1 MLSQRCRDESGVT
14 LVELLVVVIILG
26 VIGGVATSG
35 IITGLHATRK
45 GEARVAALN
54 DLQKGIERV
63 GRELR
68 AAEELRFEAGSNPA
82 EVVIAQIVRG
92 GERVR
97 YRYYLSE
104 LPDGS
109 VELREDIRRET
120 LSGAPIGTT
129 DGLFIADI
137 ANVETGQS
145 LFTYFRTDPVT
156 GAMHEIAC
164 DPVLSS
170 CLQEHATAT
179 QVRLTLDRLLPEQ
192 DPIRVETVLNI
203 RSARLGAA

>member
-1 MLSQRCRDESGVT
+1 MLRRLRADQTGVT
-14 LVELLVVVIILG
+14 LVELLVVIIILG
-26 VIGGVATSG
+26 VVGGVAMSG
-35 IITGLHATRK
+35 IVSGLHATRR

-68 AAEELRFEAGSNPA
+68 AAEELRFESGSDPA
-82 EVVIAQIVRG
+82 DVVIAQIVRG
-92 GERVR
+92 GERLR
-97 YRYYLSE
+97 FRYYLAE

-109 VELREDIRRET
+109 AELREDVRRET
-120 LSGAPIGTT
+120 LSGTLVGTS

-137 ANVETGQS
+137 ANNETDTP
-145 LFTYFRTDPVT
+145 LFSYFTAHPVT
-156 GAMHEIAC
+156 GELDAIDC
-164 DPVLSS
+164 DTTQSA

-179 QVRLTLDRLLPEQ
+179 QVKLTLERLLPEQ

>member
-1 MLSQRCRDESGVT
+1 MLTRLRNDQSGVT
-14 LVELLVVVIILG
+14 LIELLVVVIILG
-26 VIGGVATSG
+26 VVGGVAMSG
-35 IITGLHATRK
+35 IVTGLQATRR

-68 AAEELRFEAGSNPA
+68 SAEELRFEAGSDPSA
-82 EVVIAQIVRG
+82 VVIAQIVRG
-92 GERVR
+92 GERHR
-97 YRYYLSE
+97 FRYYLSE

-109 VELREDIRRET
+109 AELREDVRRET
-120 LSGAPIGTT
+120 LAGALVSTS

-137 ANVETGQS
+137 ANHETGQP
-145 LFTYFRTDPVT
+145 LFTYYTTNPVT
-156 GAMHEIAC
+156 GQLLEINC
-164 DPVLSS
+164 DPSAS
-170 CLQEHATAT
+170 ACLQEHATAT
-179 QVRLTLDRLLPEQ
+179 QVRLTLERLLPEQ

>member
-1 MLSQRCRDESGVT
+1 MLSRVREDQTGVT
-14 LVELLVVVIILG
+14 LIELLVVVVILG
-26 VIGGVATSG
+26 VVGGVAMSG
-35 IITGLHATRK
+35 IITGLHATRR

-68 AAEELRFEAGSNPA
+68 AAEELRFETGSDPS

-92 GERVR
+92 GERLR
-97 YRYYLSE
+97 FRYYLSE
-104 LPDGS
+104 LPDGTA
-109 VELREDIRRET
+109 ELREDVRRET
-120 LSGAPIGTT
+120 LAGALVSTS

-137 ANVETGQS
+137 ANNETGQP
-145 LFTYFRTDPVT
+145 LFTYFTTNPVT
-156 GAMHEIAC
+156 GELLEINC
-164 DPVLSS
+164 DPNASA

-179 QVRLTLDRLLPEQ
+179 QVQLTLERLLPEQ
-192 DPIRVETVLNI
+192 EPIRVETILNI